1 MDITSLEHQST
12 RLDCAQASLLAV
24 RSHYSRL
31 PKTFAVAAQLAL
43 VGKMLEVALKLGT
56 SMTML
61 LDGHSTDTAQLPD
74 IAEFCRLAE
83 EMEQELP
90 R

>member
-1 MDITSLEHQST
+1 MNITSLEHQSN

-31 PKTFAVAAQLAL
+31 PKTFAVSAQLAL
-43 VGKMLEVALKLGT
+43 VEKMLEVALKLGT
-56 SMTML
+56 YMTML
-61 LDGHSTDTAQLPD
+61 VDGHSTDTAQLPD
-74 IAEFCRLAE
+74 IAEFCRLSE